1 MNIRFLQISLVA
13 LLLQIISYAQSFNW
27 EWQNPLPTGAD
38 HNDAVV
44 LAPDKFL
51 LFGNG
56 SAVSLSTDAGI
67 TWSISYIDS
76 NARDIYDVIF
86 PDQNTGYLVG
96 TGGLI
101 MKTTN
106 GGENWM
112 YQASGVTGTLW
123 DVDFINNDTG
133 YAVGAS
139 GNILKTTD
147 GGNIWSVSV
156 YGTTTIYK
164 VHFVNDTLIFLGSA
178 STTTG
183 RLLRSTNGGTTWD
196 NITANI
202 TGLDGTVR
210 GIHFLDENTGWISNS
225 TGKIFKTIDG
235 GASGGIIYDIGST
248 TATIYEVKF
257 LNANDGYAMSTAG
270 RVLKTTNGGTNW
282 DLIQTDATEN
292 LFGLGIQGV
301 NSELSTP
308 VLIGG
313 DIGTILTSSDDG
325 VSWQMRNSSVTNEIL
340 YRLCFPTE
348 LVGYAV
354 GGSITTGNSFGD
366 ILKTTNSGT
375 TWTKLPF
382 DPGYRTYSVFFLN
395 ENLGYVGVQGPT
407 GLYKT
412 TNGGQDWIQL
422 NTGTGTSSSS
432 IYDIKFYDQN
442 LGFAMYGS
450 GQVARTTNGGDN
462 WTAVSAGWG
471 SAAGYEIF
479 VVNSSVIYLCGG
491 GNRVSKS
498 TNGGVS
504 FTQITTLGTVTL
516 YSMHFFDEN
525 NGYIAGSGGKL
536 YKTTNGSTF
545 TEIQLPTAATLYS
558 IRFIDNNF
566 GLIGAASGNMFYTTD
581 GGDNWLPSQIYVG
594 TSQTIRDIRFAGT
607 KVWLVGSDGLII
619 RGNTGASSTFQL
631 SVDVADGWNMVSVPG
646 TNPDGMGVTSWWA
659 DLTGTV
665 YKFVPGS
672 GYSGITTTAPG
683 EGYWL
688 KNVGTETY
696 SYPAIEIVTH
706 DPISATAG
714 WNMFGAYENSVDPAL
729 LTTTPA
735 DQIIYPIYKFVPG
748 SGYAAAASIDP
759 GYGYWVKV
767 ASDCQINFPSAALA
781 KGKIQATNYFKDDL
795 PEGKVNWGR
804 ITVTDAEGQSYTL
817 YAVKG
822 QVDLNRYELPPVPPA
837 GVFDIRYSNGRVAED
852 INSSAQ
858 GIDLRGV
865 TYPLKVKAD
874 GMDIRLEDVTGKEIN
889 TNIKSG
895 EEITINNPAVNKLM
909 VSGQLIP
916 DKYSLEQNYPNPF
929 NPGTTIEFSLPE
941 NVKNV
946 TISIYN
952 VLGEKVAELVN
963 GAMQAGKYRYQW
975 NAKNFAS
982 GIYVYELRTDKF
994 VSVKKMLLLK

>member
-1 MNIRFLQISLVA
+1 MKIKYFIISLITLFLQIILYS
-13 LLLQIISYAQSFNW
+13 QSFNW

-38 HNDAVV
+38 NNDAVV
-44 LAPDKFL
+44 LASDKFL

-56 SAVSLSTDAGI
+56 SAVSLSTDAGL

-76 NARDIYDVIF
+76 NAHDIYDVIF
-86 PDQNTGYLVG
+86 PDQNIGYVVG

-106 GGENWM
+106 GGDNWM
-112 YQASGVTGTLW
+112 YQNSGVTITLW
-123 DVDFINNDTG
+123 DVDFINVDTG

-147 GGNIWSVSV
+147 GGNIWSVST

-178 STTTG
+178 SSTTG
-183 RLLRSTNGGTTWD
+183 RLLRSTDGGATWD
-196 NITANI
+196 NISANI
-202 TGLDGTVR
+202 TSLDGTVR

-270 RVLKTTNGGTNW
+270 RVLKTTNGGTSW
-282 DLIQTDATEN
+282 ELTQTNATEN

-301 NSELSTP
+301 NSELATP

-313 DIGTILTSSDDG
+313 DVGTILTSSDDG
-325 VSWQMRNSSVTNEIL
+325 ASWQMRNSSVTNEIL
-340 YRLCFPTE
+340 YRDWFPSE
-348 LVGYAV
+348 SVGYAV
-354 GGSITTGNSFGD
+354 GGSISTGNTFGD

-375 TWTKLPF
+375 NWTKLPF

-412 TNGGQDWIQL
+412 TNGGQDWLQL
-422 NTGTGTSSSS
+422 NTGTGTSSNA
-432 IYDIKFYDQN
+432 IYDIKFYDEN

-462 WTAVSAGWG
+462 WAAVSAGWG

-525 NGYIAGSGGKL
+525 NGYIVGSGGKL
-536 YKTTNGSTF
+536 YKTTNGLTF
-545 TEIQLPTAATLYS
+545 TEIQLPTTATLYS

-566 GLIGAASGNMFYTTD
+566 GLIGGGSGIMFYTTD
-581 GGDNWLPSQIYVG
+581 GGDNWLPTQIYAG

-619 RGNTGASSTFQL
+619 RGDIGTSSTFQL
-631 SVDVADGWNMVSVPG
+631 AVNVTEGWNMVSVPG
-646 TNPDGMGVTSWWA
+646 TNPDGMGVNTWWA
-659 DLTGTV
+659 FRDPLANVFKYAGSYQSVTTT
-665 YKFVPGS
+665 VPG
-672 GYSGITTTAPG
+672 I
-683 EGYWL
+683 GYWM
-688 KNVGTETY
+688 KHTGPRTY
-696 SYPAIEIVTH
+696 NTGDEWPAGGIQIVAH
-706 DPISATAG
+706 DPITAASG
-714 WNMFGAYENSVDPAL
+714 WNLFGGYELSVGTGG
-729 LTTTPA
+729 LTTNPPGLITGSV
-735 DQIIYPIYKFVPG
+735 YKYA
-748 SGYAAAASIDP
+748 SGYQVATTLDP
-759 GYGYWVKV
+759 GYGYWVKLTG
-767 ASDCQINFPSAALA
+767 AGDIIIPEALTKGEESKERFPE
-781 KGKIQATNYFKDDL
+781 D
-795 PEGKVNWGR
+795 WGR
-804 ITVTDAEGQSYTL
+804 IVMTDAAGVSYTL
-817 YAVKG
+817 YSVKG
-822 QVDLNRYELPPVPPA
+822 EVDLSQYELPPAPPA
-837 GVFDIRYSNGRVAED
+837 GMFDIRFNSGRIAED
-852 INSSAQ
+852 INSSVKE
-858 GIDLRGV
+858 IDMSGV
-865 TYPLKVKAD
+865 TYPLTVKAEN
-874 GMDIRLEDVTGKEIN
+874 MDIRLMDETGKIVNLNLKKGEDVVI
-889 TNIKSG
+889 SDP
-895 EEITINNPAVNKLM
+895 TIQKLM
-909 VSGQLIP
+909 VTGELIP
-916 DKYSLEQNYPNPF
+916 DKYALEQNYPNPF
-929 NPGTTIEFSLPE
+929 NPSTVIEFSLPE
-941 NVKNV
+941 DVSNVKL
-946 TISIYN
+946 TIYN

-963 GAMQAGKYRYQW
+963 TSLIAGKYSYQW
-975 NAKNFAS
+975 NAKNVAT
-982 GIYVYELRTDKF
+982 GMYIYELRTEKF